1 MNLPN
6 QLTMARCAL
15 TAVFVALMSFEHTVS
30 YVAAYVVFTAAAI
43 TDYYDGKIAR
53 RDNLITNF
61 GKLMDPVADKIL
73 MVAAFIMLMGVR
85 ELHIPGW
92 TVVAI
97 LAREFLITGAR
108 TLAAAEG
115 IVLPA
120 NAYGKAKTVLQM
132 VFVFVFFLLVIV
144 LRCAPQAGA
153 PAEALASAG
162 SALRVASCAGMIVV
176 AVYTIVSGAQF
187 GWANWKA
194 LKLHELG

>member
-15 TAVFVALMSFEHTVS
+15 TAVFVALMSFEHT
-30 YVAAYVVFTAAAI
+30 AAYLAAYIVFTAAAI

-97 LAREFLITGAR
+97 LAREFLMR
-108 TLAAAEG
+108 RPLAAAFAAALTAAL
-115 IVLPA
+115 VL
-120 NAYGKAKTVLQM
+120 L
-132 VFVFVFFLLVIV
+132 
-144 LRCAPQAGA
+144 AGLG
-153 PAEALASAG
+153 PAG
-162 SALRVASCAGMIVV
+162 SAAAAGKRPLLVLAGPPASVSTPLIHMVE
-176 AVYTIVSGAQF
+176 SGALNEISQR
-187 GWANWKA
+187 WLHAA
-194 LKLHELG
+194 LPGDL